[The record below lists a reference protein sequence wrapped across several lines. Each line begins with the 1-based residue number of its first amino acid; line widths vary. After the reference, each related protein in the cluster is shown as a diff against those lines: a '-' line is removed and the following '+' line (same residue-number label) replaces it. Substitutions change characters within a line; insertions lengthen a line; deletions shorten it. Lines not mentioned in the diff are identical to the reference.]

1 MEREE
6 RERME
11 REERERGWR
20 ERMERE
26 RGERVERRER
36 MESHFYWR
44 FSMTTASR
52 NNFYWRFSLSTA
64 SRNGAYIKGG
74 AREPKILQVPGA
86 SSLEDDAVRLLDFD
100 PEGFRR
106 RSSPRPSPRRH
117 SRPRTAVSRFF
128 LFPLICTAAVYYR
141 AGPPP
146 PPPRFSKT

>member
-1 MEREE
+1 M
-6 RERME
+6 
-11 REERERGWR
+11 
-20 ERMERE
+20 
-26 RGERVERRER
+26 
-36 MESHFYWR
+36 
-44 FSMTTASR
+44 ASIVCG
-52 NNFYWRFSLSTA
+52 NHFYWRFSLSTA
-64 SRNGAYIKGG
+64 SRNGAYIKV
-74 AREPKILQVPGA
+74 ARGSRKFYK
-86 SSLEDDAVRLLDFD
+86 SLAPFHLKTDAVRLLDFD